1 MWTDGKDIPLSVAV
15 DKANRHD
22 KKLVKG
28 TLDAIIIERPSHK
41 VIPNI
46 CMDKGYDFPDTRELV
61 EEYGYTAHIRRSGEE
76 KIGKKRYQI
85 IGQEGGL

>member
-1 MWTDGKDIPLSVAV
+1 M